1 MNSNPPPQPYPW
13 RLFWLLVAAQ
23 VFAVLAIIPIALD
36 IVRLVSSRVPTPTIP
51 IPLLIL
57 IGAVEN
63 FLLLAFTLWLGLK
76 LSRRLG
82 LGVPLLEAWVMKRP
96 VSKTEVAGV
105 LKSGVLFGL
114 PVGIVLLLALLWLS
128 WRLPNLPLVVIANL
142 PLWKRVLVCFYGGIY
157 EELLTRLFLLTL
169 LAWLFDRGWRKTV
182 PGLSNWAFWLANFL
196 AALLFG
202 LGHLPTASLFLPITT
217 LVVVAAILFNG
228 VAGVAFGYLYRR
240 RGLEAAMVAHFIADF
255 VIYVVGSSLVK
266 R

>member
-1 MNSNPPPQPYPW
+1 MNSKPYPW
-13 RLFWLLVAAQ
+13 RLFWLLLAAQ
-23 VFAVLAIIPIALD
+23 VFAVLSIVPIALD
-36 IVRLVSSRVPTPTIP
+36 IVRLVSSRVPAPTIP

-82 LGVPLLEAWVMKRP
+82 LGAPLLEAWVTKKP
-96 VSKTEVAGV
+96 VSKTEVRAA
-105 LKSGVLFGL
+105 LKSGALSGL
-114 PVGIVLLLALLWLS
+114 LVGAGLLLALVWLS
-128 WRLPNLPLVVIANL
+128 SRLPNLPPVVVANL
-142 PLWKRVLVCFYGGIY
+142 PLWKRVLLCFYGGIY

-169 LAWLFDRGWRKTV
+169 LAWLFDRGWRKRE
-182 PGLSNWAFWLANFL
+182 PGLSNPAFWLANFL

-217 LVVVAAILFNG
+217 LVIVAAILFNG
-228 VAGVAFGYLYRR
+228 VAGVTFGYLYRR
-240 RGLEAAMVAHFIADF
+240 RGLEAAMLAHFIADF
-255 VIYVVGSSLVK
+255 VIYVVGSSFLK